1 MSNVILSIQNLI
13 AAAEAEQQARM
24 VPRNEPLISIT
35 TRTSRVSF
43 VYERMRNAVDYK
55 EEHLLRR
62 TAIARI
68 IRRLIGAH
76 AARPNIP
83 ETLVHELI
91 HARYLPNNAIPQKKL
106 GELEKIFNKYW
117 LLLGIAPEQDIANPK
132 TLAGW
137 TLGIMAS
144 EIDEF
149 LVPPYL
155 MHAAINHM
163 YEVMERQ
170 LHLEDIIGANERKK
184 QIYLGSSRALYH
196 NEDNLNYH
204 LFLMY
209 YPDWRGGAAVGL
221 IREVTAALPALR
233 RQIDSDLNH
242 WIREKLNAVMR
253 KQVVY
258 FSILTE
264 IIAANPQSA
273 QEALEANSD
282 FADKITA
289 ACEEHYREAR
299 RKLGRS
305 IVRSVVYLLLT
316 KFLLALILEIPVEWW
331 LLSHLD
337 PLPLL
342 INLVFPPGLLA
353 VIALSTKI
361 PDSANTKIILRGI
374 LNIIHGR
381 TDMIQISKTKPRRL
395 WLSTV
400 FVILYAALFGLSFG
414 LLVYLLRALSFT
426 AVSML
431 VFLLFL
437 SLVSLFAYRIR
448 VRNQELIVTPPKT
461 GFIRSLWAFLTI
473 PILQAGKWLSGKF
486 AQINIFIFILDFVI
500 EAPFKSFVKIM
511 EDWMNFVQE
520 KKEEI

>member
-1 MSNVILSIQNLI
+1 MLPSPIQNLI
-13 AAAEAEQQARM
+13 AAAEAEQRAKL
-24 VPRNEPLISIT
+24 VPKNEPLVSIT

-62 TAIARI
+62 TAIQRI
-68 IRRLIGAH
+68 LRRLISGGK
-76 AARPNIP
+76 RENIA
-83 ETLVHELI
+83 ETLIHELI
-91 HARYLPNNAIPQKKL
+91 HARYLPNRAIPQKKIA
-106 GELEKIFNKYW
+106 ELEKILEKYW
-117 LLLGIAPEQDIANPK
+117 LLLGIAPEKDILNPK

-137 TLGIMAS
+137 TLGIAAS

-155 MHAAINHM
+155 MHAAINAM
-163 YEVMERQ
+163 YQVMERQ
-170 LHLEDIIGANERKK
+170 LHIEDKISGPDRKK
-184 QIYLGSSRALYH
+184 QIYLSSSRNLYH
-196 NEDNLNYH
+196 NDDNLNYH
-204 LFLMY
+204 LFLIY
-209 YPDWRGGAAVGL
+209 YPNWRQADLGL
-221 IREVTAALPALR
+221 IREVAGTLAAAR
-233 RQIDSDLNH
+233 AQIERDLSH
-242 WIREKLNAVMR
+242 PIREKLNTIMR

-264 IIAANPQSA
+264 IIAAGPEEA
-273 QEALEANSD
+273 QRALSVNSD
-282 FADKITA
+282 FAEKITA

-299 RKLGRS
+299 HKLGRS
-305 IVRSVVYLLLT
+305 IVRSVIYLLLT

-331 LLSHLD
+331 LLSRLD

-342 INLVFPPGLLA
+342 INLIFPPGLLA

-361 PDSANTKIILRGI
+361 PDQANTKIIVDSI
-374 LNIIHGR
+374 LNIIHDR
-381 TDMIQISKTKPRRL
+381 TEMIQAPKTKPRRV
-395 WLSTV
+395 WLAV
-400 FVILYAALFGLSFG
+400 LFVILYASLFGLSFG
-414 LLVYLLRALSFT
+414 LLIWILRFLNFT
-426 AVSML
+426 AISML

-448 VRNQELIVTPPKT
+448 NRNQELIVTPPKT
-461 GFIRSLWAFLTI
+461 GFFRALWGFFSI

-486 AQINIFIFILDFVI
+486 GQINIFIFILDFVI

-520 KKEEI
+520 KKEKI

>member
-1 MSNVILSIQNLI
+1 MPIIQPIRQLM
-13 AAAEAEQQARM
+13 AASEAEQA
-24 VPRNEPLISIT
+24 VKIPPKNEPVVSIS
-35 TRTSRVSF
+35 TRTSRMSF

-62 TAIARI
+62 TAISRI
-68 IRRLIGAH
+68 IRRLVVSGTD
-76 AARPNIP
+76 RTSIP
-83 ETLVHELI
+83 EVLVHELI

-106 GELEKIFNKYW
+106 VDLEKIFNKYW
-117 LLLGIAPEQDIANPK
+117 LLLGIAPEKDINNPK

-137 TLGIMAS
+137 TLGIAAS

-149 LVPPYL
+149 LLPPFI
-155 MHAAINHM
+155 MHAAINSM
-163 YEVMERQ
+163 YETINKQ
-170 LHLEDIIGANERKK
+170 LHIEDAISENDRKK
-184 QIYLGSSRALYH
+184 QIYIACSRALYH

-209 YPDWRGGAAVGL
+209 HPEWRGGANLNL
-221 IREVTAALPALR
+221 IREVTGALPALR
-233 RQIDSDLNH
+233 RQIEHDLNH
-242 WIREKLNAVMR
+242 WIREKLNTCLR

-264 IIAANPQSA
+264 IITKDPEKARL
-273 QEALEANSD
+273 ALENNSD
-282 FADKITA
+282 FAEQITT
-289 ACEEHYREAR
+289 ACNEHYRQAR

-305 IVRSVVYLLLT
+305 IVRSVIYLLLT

-353 VIALSTKI
+353 VIALSTRM
-361 PDSANTKIILRGI
+361 PDNANTKIILRGI
-374 LNIIHGR
+374 LNIVRGQ
-381 TDMIQISKTKPRRL
+381 TEMIQVAKTKPRRL
-395 WLSTV
+395 WLSGL
-400 FVILYAALFGLSFG
+400 FVILYAALFGISFG
-414 LLVYLLRALSFT
+414 LLIWLLRALNFT
-426 AVSML
+426 AISML

-461 GFIRSLWAFLTI
+461 GLIRSLWAFLTI

-500 EAPFKSFVKIM
+500 EAPFKSFVKIT
-511 EDWMNFVQE
+511 EDWMAYVQE